1 MTAEERIKKALQ
13 MIADFG
19 DTDGGHHKQW
29 ALDQVVRILTDCP
42 DVIKESKY
50 RIGEEHKTYTYTTL
64 GESEEYYKWLRDYAD
79 GEDGPHTY
87 RWSIGTP
94 P

>member
-1 MTAEERIKKALQ
+1 MEAEERIKKALQ
-13 MIADFG
+13 MISDFG

-42 DVIKESKY
+42 EVIKESKY
-50 RIGEEHKTYTYTTL
+50 MIGEEHKTYTYTVL
-64 GESEEYYKWLRDYAD
+64 GTSDEYHEWLREFAD

-87 RWSIGTP
+87 AWSIGTP

>member
-1 MTAEERIKKALQ
+1 MSEKERIKQALAE
-13 MIADFG
+13 IASFG

-29 ALDQVVRILTDCP
+29 CLDQVVRILTGCP
-42 DVIKESKY
+42 DKIVKSTW
-50 RIGEEHKTYTYTTL
+50 GEGHNYTVL
-64 GESEEYYKWLRDYAD
+64 GESDEYHKWLREFAD

-87 RWSIGTP
+87 QWSVGTP

>member
-1 MTAEERIKKALQ
+1 MSEHERIKQTLE

-29 ALDQVVRILTDCP
+29 ALDQAVRILTGCP
-42 DVIKESKY
+42 DKEVSSVHGVEY
-50 RIGEEHKTYTYTTL
+50 NYTVL
-64 GESEEYYKWLRDYAD
+64 GESEEYHEWLRKFAD

-87 RWSIGTP
+87 QWNIGTP

>member
-1 MTAEERIKKALQ
+1 MSEKERIKQALEL
-13 MIADFG
+13 IADFG

-29 ALDQVVRILTDCP
+29 ALDQVVRILTGCP
-42 DVIKESKY
+42 DKIVASIH
-50 RIGEEHKTYTYTTL
+50 GEEYNYTVL
-64 GESEEYYKWLRDYAD
+64 GESDEYHKWLRDFAD

-87 RWSIGTP
+87 QWDVGTP

>member
-1 MTAEERIKKALQ
+1 MSDERIKQALEQ
-13 MIADFG
+13 IADFG

-29 ALDQVVRILTDCP
+29 ALDQVVRILTGCP
-42 DVIKESKY
+42 VKQ
-50 RIGEEHKTYTYTTL
+50 KTVTHPDGTEYSYAVL
-64 GESEEYYKWLRDYAD
+64 GESEEYHKWLREFAA

-87 RWSIGTP
+87 QWDIGTP